1 MYSGPSI
8 EELRG
13 RASEEYSVSTRKR
26 GKIAVVAGM
35 IGNIAVCIVKFVA
48 AFISGSSA
56 MLSEAIHSVVDSCD
70 GVFMLLGLHRAN
82 RKPDYLHPFGYG
94 KELYFWTMVVA
105 LLVFFMGGGMS
116 LVKGVQSIQETMAG
130 THVLGDTTLN
140 FIVIVAGMVIEGITL
155 GIGIK
160 QFNAARGDVGPVKFI
175 RDAKDP
181 SLYTVVLEDS
191 AAELG
196 LCFALVSTIVCDV
209 TGNLYFD
216 GVASILIG
224 ILLCFVAIILLR
236 ETKGL
241 LVGEGMKHQSLDE
254 LRDIVEAD
262 DRVIS
267 CGRILTMYMGPEDLL
282 IAIDATFKTELSAHE
297 VLLTVDDLERR
308 LHARWP
314 QAHSVFIEAESMRS
328 VLRQKI
334 VEENWEDEYE
344 DEYEDEVEEEFEE
357 REQERLEQKLI
368 EDEDLL
374 KTFEKIQSDEEKAQ
388 RAAQEAPG
396 EKGTEGAER

>member
-1 MYSGPSI
+1 MSDSALPDGQGFRPEQEQGAVEST
-8 EELRG
+8 G
-13 RASEEYSVSTRKR
+13 SV
-26 GKIAVVAGM
+26 IAAVAA
-35 IGNIAVCIVKFVA
+35 NILVGIVKFIA
-48 AFISGSSA
+48 AAISGSSA
-56 MLSEAIHSVVDSCD
+56 MVSEGIHSIVDS
-70 GVFMLLGLHRAN
+70 GNGLLILLGIKKSS
-82 RKPDYLHPFGYG
+82 RKPDVEHPFGYG
-94 KELYFWTMVVA
+94 QELYFWTLVVA
-105 LLVFFMGGGMS
+105 IMIFALGGG
-116 LVKGVQSIQETMAG
+116 VSIYEGISHIREVGPDT
-130 THVLGDTTLN
+130 VLGDPTVNYVVLL
-140 FIVIVAGMVIEGITL
+140 VAAAIEGSSLFIAVRN
-155 GIGIK
+155 
-160 QFNAARGDVGPVKFI
+160 FNKARGDVRPAQFI
-175 RDAKDP
+175 REAKDP
-181 SLYTVVLEDS
+181 SLFTVVLEDS

-196 LCFALVSTIVCDV
+196 LLFAFLGVFLSHLFNNPYLDGAASVLV
-209 TGNLYFD
+209 GLLL
-216 GVASILIG
+216 AS
-224 ILLCFVAIILLR
+224 VSVILLR

-328 VLRQKI
+328 VLRQKL